1 MVISMEDKLIQ
12 ALENSFKE
20 SCAFVQAKPYLSEK
34 EISGDFY
41 TRLSRH
47 FKLYNI
53 EPILDRDCVQR
64 IFISNNEIQSI
75 SFQKLRY
82 SKPSQDE
89 LVDLIRKLQGT
100 YNFNFS
106 LYNLEA
112 RLNKITFDVESFKI
126 SE

>member
-1 MVISMEDKLIQ
+1 MVINMEDRLIQ
-12 ALENSFKE
+12 ALEHSFKE
-20 SCAFVQAKPYLSEK
+20 SCAFVQAKPYLSKK

-47 FKLYNI
+47 FKLYSI
-53 EPILDRDCVQR
+53 EPILDRDCVQG

-82 SKPSQDE
+82 SRVLQDE
-89 LVDLIRKLQGT
+89 LIDLIRKLQIT
-100 YNFNFS
+100 HNFNFS

-126 SE
+126 SK